1 MWVSSKRTGCADCCS
16 NTNALRGHSSMPSI
30 QMVGHG
36 LESGGLLQSEMILF
50 FVLHQKTNAL
60 PVGLLTALAV
70 LAVAL
75 ETEQAR

>member
-1 MWVSSKRTGCADCCS
+1 
-16 NTNALRGHSSMPSI
+16 MPSI